1 MNEKI
6 LPTNQEISNTL
17 QQKTNNNER
26 GRDAR
31 NSKRDIGKSEDNNH
45 RNKSNYDSKNRNI
58 KKTLKKVGQSE
69 KKSNQTTTSR
79 CCMQMLE
86 VYNQN

>member
-31 NSKRDIGKSEDNNH
+31 NNKRNIGKSEDNNH

-69 KKSNQTTTSR
+69 KKKQSNNYIK
-79 CCMQMLE
+79 MLYAN
-86 VYNQN
+86 VRGL

>member
-1 MNEKI
+1 MNSKI

-26 GRDAR
+26 GSEAR
-31 NSKRDIGKSEDNNH
+31 KNKRDIGKSEDNNH

-58 KKTLKKVGQSE
+58 KKSI
-69 KKSNQTTTSR
+69 KKSKAIWKEEAIKQLHQDAV
-79 CCMQMLE
+79 CKC
-86 VYNQN
+86 